1 MSPSSSSTGSA
12 ATGPVS
18 RLEAA
23 LGFLA
28 VLSPILSLL
37 AVALFT
43 GCTYKGAK
51 VTEGTDLAI
60 GLNIPVTE
68 GTLQFQAL
76 NYLSGF
82 RLAVDRNAIMRVK
95 YTVAETNSYLGCVS
109 TRVLKTV
116 DATVEPCETSPEP
129 TAASCAEPL
138 AASADP

>member
-1 MSPSSSSTGSA
+1 MSTRHILTA
-12 ATGPVS
+12 
-18 RLEAA
+18 AA
-23 LGFLA
+23 LTA
-28 VLSPILSLL
+28 
-37 AVALFT
+37 ALV

-95 YTVAETNSYLGCVS
+95 YTVAETNSYLGCVT
-109 TRVLKTV
+109 TRTAKTV
-116 DATVEPCETSPEP
+116 DATVEPCESD
-129 TAASCAEPL
+129 AANSDLVEHSEAAKAE
-138 AASADP
+138 

>member
-1 MSPSSSSTGSA
+1 MNARHILTA
-12 ATGPVS
+12 
-18 RLEAA
+18 AA
-23 LGFLA
+23 LTA
-28 VLSPILSLL
+28 
-37 AVALFT
+37 ALV

-95 YTVAETNSYLGCVS
+95 YTVAETNSYLGCVT
-109 TRVLKTV
+109 TRVAKTV
-116 DATVEPCETSPEP
+116 DATVEPCETVTPDGAGAE
-129 TAASCAEPL
+129 TANPAD
-138 AASADP
+138 ASAAESTAE